1 MTELEQAKLL
11 AAALKLARK
20 EIDQVRV
27 EFEEQFL
34 EFTRTNL
41 VEGLQGPQG
50 PKGEKGEQGPAGPER
65 RIVVEARGPVGP
77 QGETGEAGR
86 SVDKAYIHEDNL
98 FIQFDSGDEIQ
109 VGKVVGPRGGQGIQ
123 GERGLIG
130 EQGEVGPRGE
140 KGERGDIGPRGERG
154 EKGEKGDI
162 GPRGIPGEKGE
173 KGERG
178 EKGETGEQ
186 GPVGPQGDK
195 GERGERG
202 VRGEKGLQGDVGP
215 QGPAGRDGTEVD
227 LADLKKQVEDDL
239 SKFKIEIEA
248 QVTRAKMQAHASGG
262 GGAVQLR
269 ELTDVDVRT
278 NLSNEKVLKYNSST
292 GKFDLGDASPNI
304 SVSNTSGEIGANVSN
319 FVFTGSIDASGN
331 NTHVTI
337 DVPIQEVALATAKAG
352 ENLRLNFPKSA
363 NVVANDAYTAVALDN
378 IGHEVSAD
386 CTNSEHVSRVVGLKV
401 ANGDVVSTGIVENS
415 GWSWASN
422 TTIYIGS
429 GTTPPGANNLTDLP
443 SVGGAYFSLPI
454 GIALSPTK
462 VFVRVGTSVVLGS

>member
-50 PKGEKGEQGPAGPER
+50 PKGEQGPPGPEGPER
-65 RIVVEARGPVGP
+65 KIVIEARGPVGDKGD
-77 QGETGEAGR
+77 QGDPGR

-109 VGKVVGPRGGQGIQ
+109 VGKVVGPRGGQGSQ
-123 GERGLIG
+123 GERGPIG
-130 EQGEVGPRGE
+130 EQGEIGPRGE
-140 KGERGDIGPRGERG
+140 KGDRGDIGPRGERG
-154 EKGEKGDI
+154 EKGEKGDV
-162 GPRGIPGEKGE
+162 GPRGIAGEKGE
-173 KGERG
+173 KGDRG
-178 EKGETGEQ
+178 EKGDTGEQ
-186 GPVGPQGDK
+186 GPVGPQGVK
-195 GERGERG
+195 GDRGEKG
-202 VRGEKGLQGDVGP
+202 PRGEKGLQGDVGP

-227 LADLKKQVEDDL
+227 LSKLKKQVEDDL
-239 SKFKIEIEA
+239 KKFKIEIEA
-248 QVTRAKMQAHASGG
+248 QVTRAKLQAHASGG

-269 ELTDVDVRT
+269 ELSDVDVRT
-278 NLSNEKVLKYNSST
+278 NLSNEKVLKYNSTT

-304 SVSNTSGEIGANVSN
+304 SVSNNSVSIGANVSN
-319 FVFTGSIDASGN
+319 FNFTGSVEASGN
-331 NTHVTI
+331 NTHVIVNIPSQVVSLTSA
-337 DVPIQEVALATAKAG
+337 VAG
-352 ENLRLNFPKSA
+352 DNLRLNFPKSA

-386 CTNSEHVSRVVGLKV
+386 CTNSEHVSRVVGVKV

-415 GWSWASN
+415 GWSWTSN
-422 TTIYIGS
+422 STIYIGS

-443 SVGGAYFSLPI
+443 SVSGAYFSLPI

-462 VFVRVGTSVVLGS
+462 VFIRVGTSVVLGS

>member
-50 PKGEKGEQGPAGPER
+50 AKGEKGEQGPAGPER

-77 QGETGEAGR
+77 QGDTGEAGR

-109 VGKVVGPRGGQGIQ
+109 VGKVVGPRGGQGTQ
-123 GERGLIG
+123 GERGPIG
-130 EQGEVGPRGE
+130 EQGEIGPRGE
-140 KGERGDIGPRGERG
+140 KGDRGDIGPRGERG

-173 KGERG
+173 IGERG

-227 LADLKKQVEDDL
+227 VSRIKKELETDLQD
-239 SKFKIEIEA
+239 FKNQISSQI
-248 QVTRAKMQAHASGG
+248 TRAALGGGSSGSGEVKLEFLDDVDRATAKVDGKFLKFDSASGKFIGADAGAGG
-262 GGAVQLR
+262 GG
-269 ELTDVDVRT
+269 D
-278 NLSNEKVLKYNSST
+278 
-292 GKFDLGDASPNI
+292 F
-304 SVSNTSGEIGANVSN
+304 SVGE
-319 FVFTGSIDASGN
+319 T
-331 NTHVTI
+331 
-337 DVPIQEVALATAKAG
+337 
-352 ENLRLNFPKSA
+352 LRLNLEKSA
-363 NVVANDAYTAVALDN
+363 NVVANDAYVAVALDDT
-378 IGHEVSAD
+378 GHEIPASVA
-386 CTNSEHVSRVVGLKV
+386 NSSHVARDVGIKV
-401 ANGDVVSTGIVENS
+401 ANGDLVTTGIIENS
-415 GWSWASN
+415 GWSWTSN
-422 TTIYIGS
+422 AVIYVGTS
-429 GTTPPGANNLTDLP
+429 TTPPGTNNLTTLASAP
-443 SVGGAYFSLPI
+443 GAFFSVPV

-462 VFVRVGTSVVLGS
+462 LFVRIGTSVILGS

>member
-1 MTELEQAKLL
+1 MNEIEQAKLL

-20 EIDQVRV
+20 EIDKVRV

-34 EFTRTNL
+34 DFTRTNL

-50 PKGEKGEQGPAGPER
+50 PKGEKGPPGPEGPER
-65 RIVVEARGPVGP
+65 KIVIEARGPVGEKGE
-77 QGETGEAGR
+77 QGDPGR
-86 SVDKAYIHEDNL
+86 AVDKAYIHEDNL

-140 KGERGDIGPRGERG
+140 KGDRGDIGPRGPQGEKGHKGDTGLRGIAG
-154 EKGEKGDI
+154 EKGEKGD
-162 GPRGIPGEKGE
+162 
-173 KGERG
+173 RG

-186 GPVGPQGDK
+186 GPVGPQGDQ
-195 GERGERG
+195 GVRGERG
-202 VRGEKGLQGDVGP
+202 PRGEKGEQGPIGP
-215 QGPAGRDGTEVD
+215 EGPAGRDGTEVD

-248 QVTRAKMQAHASGG
+248 QVTRAKLQAHASGG
-262 GGAVQLR
+262 GGAVQIR
-269 ELTDVDVRT
+269 ELTDFDATSLV
-278 NLSNEKVLKYNSST
+278 NNQFIKYNSTT
-292 GKFDLGDASPNI
+292 GKFELDNAAV
-304 SVSNTSGEIGANVSN
+304 SVSNNAVEIGNTITN
-319 FVFTGSIDASGN
+319 FDFTGQVEASGN
-331 NTHVTI
+331 ATHVTI
-337 DVPIQEVALATAKAG
+337 NVPIQEVALATAQAG

-415 GWSWASN
+415 GWSWTSN
-422 TTIYIGS
+422 STIYIGS
-429 GTTPPGANNLTDLP
+429 GTNPPGANNLTVLP
-443 SVGGAYFSLPI
+443 SVEGAFFSLPI
-454 GIALSPTK
+454 GIALSPTRVYVK
-462 VFVRVGTSVVLGS
+462 VGTSVVLGS